1 MSPLLLLLALSVPL
15 AAQGVG
21 VEREELKVIGW
32 NDACSVS
39 LSHLVFPRLG
49 EGIRGEPVSTKVG
62 ALTIAPGE
70 EKAATKWFYEAEGT
84 NTWNASAIAKV
95 SRALRK
101 LGYTRKGY
109 PETVRALVSG
119 AQPGLAETLLS
130 TGTLALRPGIAWPGR
145 EWRWGGANYSPLG
158 TCALLVFESVAAPPR
173 YEWRLARVYNPRA
186 RLERSYAHATNSRL
200 LFSDGELEAARLE
213 AETAAGLAPESAVA
227 RYVYAAMLAMS
238 GQPNESMVQLRA
250 AIAIDPKRAKE
261 AKEDHDFEN
270 LRPRRDFRDLVGSS
284 YLDRLTREAGTDTVK
299 P

>member
-1 MSPLLLLLALSVPL
+1 MSPLLLLAALSIPL
-15 AAQGVG
+15 AAQGIG
-21 VEREELKVIGW
+21 VEREELKVLGW

-49 EGIRGEPVSTKVG
+49 EGIRGEPISARIGT
-62 ALTIAPGE
+62 LTIPPGE
-70 EKAATKWFYEAEGT
+70 ERSTTRWFYEAEGT

-101 LGYTRKGY
+101 LGYARKGF
-109 PETVRALVSG
+109 PETVRALVSE

-130 TGTLALRPGIAWPGR
+130 TATLAMRPGIAWPDAQ
-145 EWRWGGANYSPLG
+145 WRWGGANYSPLG
-158 TCALLVFESVAAPPR
+158 TCALLIFESVAAPPR
-173 YEWRLARVYNPRA
+173 FDWRLTRVYNPRA

-200 LFSDGELEAARLE
+200 LFSDGELEAAKLE

-227 RYVYAAMLAMS
+227 RYVYAAMLSMS

-261 AKEDHDFEN
+261 AKEDRDFDN

-284 YLDRLTREAGTDTVK
+284 YLDRLTR
-299 P
+299 